1 MLANNEN
8 VWKKVLLRA
17 LRTSENIRNEQ
28 LRYTDPVTHYA
39 SGANEALLFVWDAIG
54 DSPALSDSFEFIG
67 AI

>member
-1 MLANNEN
+1 MRIMKMCGRKA
-8 VWKKVLLRA
+8 VTLRV

-28 LRYTDPVTHYA
+28 LRYTDPATHYA

-54 DSPALSDSFEFIG
+54 DSLTLSDSFEFIG

>member
-8 VWKKVLLRA
+8 VTLRV

-28 LRYTDPVTHYA
+28 LRYTDPATHYA

-54 DSPALSDSFEFIG
+54 DSPTLSDSFEFIG